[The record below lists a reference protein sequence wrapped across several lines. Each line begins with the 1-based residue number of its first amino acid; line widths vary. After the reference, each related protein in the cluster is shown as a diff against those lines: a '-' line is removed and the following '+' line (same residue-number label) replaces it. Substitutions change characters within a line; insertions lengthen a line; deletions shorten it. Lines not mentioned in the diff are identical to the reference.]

1 MKGNYFKLP
10 NSIYDDH
17 LTAYEI
23 VEYGYLVRCADKSKR
38 CFPSRET
45 IGKKCGIG
53 SVVTVDKTLRSLED
67 KGYIDKTLRYDFSG
81 KGHLSNIYT
90 INDI

>member
-10 NSIYDDH
+10 NSIYDDD
-17 LTAYEI
+17 LNVYEI
-23 VEYGYLVRCADKSKR
+23 TVFGYLVRCSDNSKR

-45 IGKKCGIG
+45 IGKKCHIK
-53 SVVTVDKTLRSLED
+53 SLTTIDKTLKSLED
-67 KGYIDKTLRYDFSG
+67 KGYIDKTQRYDFSG